1 MSIIAKYDE
10 VKISFAGKLDSGEVF
25 MDVPP
30 ENPITITLGNSE
42 LPPTVENAV
51 IGMKKG
57 ESKEIRVSPDEGYGH
72 RTKDLLHEVPKKV
85 FGDKIAP
92 KPGMIVSQKIEKD
105 GKQHEVPATVIEVK
119 DQHVVID
126 YNHPLAGHHLT
137 YSLTVL
143 DVHKKK

>member
-1 MSIIAKYDE
+1 MSIIAKNDE
-10 VKISFAGKLDSGEVF
+10 VKISFTGKLDSGEVF

-57 ESKEIRVSPDEGYGH
+57 DSKEIRVSPDEGYGH

-92 KPGMIVSQKIEKD
+92 KPGMIISQKIEKD
-105 GKQHEVPATVIEVK
+105 GKQHEVPATVIELK
-119 DQHVVID
+119 GEHVVID

-143 DVHKKK
+143 DVHKKN

>member
-1 MSIIAKYDE
+1 MSSIAKNDE
-10 VKISFAGKLDSGEVF
+10 VKISFTGKLDSGEVF
-25 MDVPP
+25 MVVPP
-30 ENPITITLGNSE
+30 ESPITITLGNSE

-105 GKQHEVPATVIEVK
+105 GKQHEVPATVIELK
-119 DQHVVID
+119 DENVIID

-143 DVHKKK
+143 DVHKKS